1 MGTSGLWS
9 RATGDERLCR
19 SQPATRTV
27 ATMAVLR
34 ISPVVA
40 VLVVGLL
47 SPACAE
53 DGDDGDGAA
62 SPTPTVASTP
72 DATGAPTTVTE
83 VSDGPGEAS
92 APHDIVGTALL
103 AGSFSQLAGYLV
115 DAGLVDALR
124 GGPFTVFAPTDTAF
138 TRIPEAV
145 RTAVTGDEE
154 LLATVLTYHVVEGE
168 LNAADLQDGQQL
180 MTLADVPLTVN
191 VVDGAVFINGNQV
204 EAADVAASNGV
215 IHVMSDVLL
224 PPIGDI
230 IDVATTLPGFDTLAG
245 LVTDADLVDTL
256 RGEGPFTVF
265 APPNAAFEA
274 LPAATLSA
282 VSDDLD
288 LLTTVLTY
296 HVVPG
301 LLTTADLA
309 EGTYT
314 TVAGVDLVVTKAD
327 GRTFVNG
334 IEIVV
339 QNVLASNGI
348 IHVIGGVLVPES

>member
-1 MGTSGLWS
+1 MS
-9 RATGDERLCR
+9 
-19 SQPATRTV
+19 
-27 ATMAVLR
+27 VLR
-34 ISPVVA
+34 TSPVVA

-47 SPACAE
+47 LPACAE
-53 DGDDGDGAA
+53 DGDDGI
-62 SPTPTVASTP
+62 
-72 DATGAPTTVTE
+72 APTTTAAATPDGSGTE
-83 VSDGPGEAS
+83 TTVPTETS
-92 APHDIVGTALL
+92 AAAGSEEFDIVGTALL
-103 AGSFSQLAGYLV
+103 AGDFTQLAGYVV

-124 GGPFTVFAPTDTAF
+124 GGPFTVFAPTDEAF
-138 TRIPEAV
+138 SRIPAAV
-145 RTAVTGDEE
+145 RTAVTTDTE
-154 LLATVLTYHVVEGE
+154 LLTTVLTYHVVEGE
-168 LNAADLQDGQQL
+168 IAAADLTDGQEL
-180 MTLADVPLTVN
+180 TTLAGVPLTVK
-191 VVDGAVFINGNQV
+191 VDGDAVYINGNQV
-204 EAADVAASNGV
+204 AATDVAASNGV

-230 IDVATTLPGFDTLAG
+230 IDVATTLPGFETLAG

-256 RGEGPFTVF
+256 KGEGPFTVF

-282 VSDDLD
+282 VSSDPA

-301 LLTTADLA
+301 LLNTADLK

-314 TVAGVDLVVTKAD
+314 TVAGVDLEVTKED

-348 IHVIGGVLVPES
+348 IQVIGAVLVPES

>member
-1 MGTSGLWS
+1 
-9 RATGDERLCR
+9 
-19 SQPATRTV
+19 
-27 ATMAVLR
+27 MAVLR
-34 ISPVVA
+34 TSPVVA
-40 VLVVGLL
+40 VLVLGLL
-47 SPACAE
+47 LPACAT
-53 DGDDGDGAA
+53 DGDDGDGAV
-62 SPTPTVASTP
+62 SPTPTVAATP
-72 DATGAPTTVTE
+72 DGSDTPTTVAEGSE
-83 VSDGPGEAS
+83 VPGDAG

-103 AGSFSQLAGYLV
+103 AGSFSQLAGYVV

-124 GGPFTVFAPTDTAF
+124 GGPFTVFAPTDAAF
-138 TRIPEAV
+138 TRIPAAV
-145 RTAVTGDEE
+145 RTAVTTDKE

-180 MTLADVPLTVN
+180 MTLAGAPLTVK
-191 VVDGAVFINGNQV
+191 VDGDAVFINGNQV
-204 EAADVAASNGV
+204 AAADVAASNGV

-282 VSDDLD
+282 VSSDLD

-301 LLTTADLA
+301 LLTTADLE

-314 TVAGVDLVVTKAD
+314 TVAGVDLEVTKSD

-334 IEIVV
+334 VEIVV